1 MPLCKTQCA
10 LRARSGVLE
19 AQLLDP
25 QRHDRQAFTSGVDAL
40 DEYLHRFAVQHARK
54 GIAVVRVL
62 VDTDMPET
70 ILGYYSLSA
79 AQIDAVQMDAPTR
92 QKLPRYPVP
101 CFRLGRLAVHSAH
114 QGAGLGRLLMGCA
127 VEHCLEARKTV
138 AAYALVVDA
147 KGENAGAFYRHY
159 GFVPCRD
166 NPMTL
171 YLSLGANLLNE
182 IRSG

>member
-1 MPLCKTQCA
+1 M
-10 LRARSGVLE
+10 G
-19 AQLLDP
+19 
-25 QRHDRQAFTSGVDAL
+25 G
-40 DEYLHRFAVQHARK
+40 
-54 GIAVVRVL
+54 
-62 VDTDMPET
+62 
-70 ILGYYSLSA
+70 
-79 AQIDAVQMDAPTR
+79 
-92 QKLPRYPVP
+92 
-101 CFRLGRLAVHSAH
+101 LA
-114 QGAGLGRLLMGCA
+114 GPAGLLHYRNPDG
-127 VEHCLEARKTV
+127 TWV